1 MPPPLYIR
9 NDFSPEHL
17 EAIADMVSNKAQ
29 ARRLRA
35 IAAVLKGAS
44 RNVAAEIGGMQRQ
57 TLRDW
62 VQRFNAEGPPGLMSR
77 KPSGRPTKLSAG
89 QKQEL
94 IDLLL
99 ARDAKAKYNI
109 SRWRLSDVAEIIRER
124 FGIQLNEISVG
135 RILRSF
141 GVIYDGSKWCR
152 ADNSDRTP
160 IMAQCQLP
168 NKVQTPLATVSPPP
182 GIRRLSR
189 ENEDA
194 VMG

>member
-9 NDFSPEHL
+9 NDFSPKQL
-17 EAIADMVSNKAQ
+17 EAMADIVSNKAQ

-62 VQRFNAEGPPGLMSR
+62 VQRFNAEGPSGLLSR
-77 KPSGRPTKLSAG
+77 KPSGRPTKLSVV

-124 FGIQLNEISVG
+124 FGVQLNEISVG

-141 GVIYDGSKWCR
+141 GVIYDGSKWCKT
-152 ADNSDRTP
+152 DNAARTP
-160 IMAQCQLP
+160 SLAQCQLP
-168 NKVQTPLATVSPPP
+168 KEVLAPLASVPLSR
-182 GIRRLSR
+182 GVKRLSR
-189 ENEDA
+189 KSEDA
-194 VMG
+194 VIG